1 MSDKPATSHEHYVV
15 LLPSGRRGRIA
26 AGTDLLTACRSL
38 GVDLESIC
46 GGKQT
51 CGKCQVMV
59 EEGRY
64 EKHGI
69 TSSASH
75 LTAPEA
81 QETACA
87 AKYGV
92 VGRRLACAARVQ
104 GDVLINVPEESQAR
118 KQVIA
123 KEATERT
130 ITVQP
135 AVRLVYVEVAPAS
148 LGDHRAD
155 WQRVELALREQWQIE
170 APRLDPAV
178 LPSLQP
184 ALRRGNN
191 ALTLTLWHEREVL
204 RIEPGYMERLVGL
217 AVDVGSTT
225 IAAHL
230 CDLRTGAVLAS
241 ESMMNPQVR
250 FGEDL
255 MSRVSYGMSEPQG
268 VTRMHRAVIRAINE
282 LADKAAARAGMVAG
296 DIVDSVMVGNSIM
309 HHLLL
314 GLDPVELGA
323 APFALATSAPLDLK
337 ARDLGLAFHRG
348 ARLHVLPC
356 IAGHVGADHVAALL
370 AEAPHKQ
377 DEVMLLIDV
386 GTNAEMSL
394 GGRRRMMC
402 ASSPTGPA
410 FEGAQITHG
419 QRAAP
424 GAIERVRIDRATL
437 EPRFK
442 VIGHEAWVAPG
453 VETELPAE
461 ARATG
466 ICGSGIIEAV
476 AEMFAAG
483 ILLSDGR
490 FDTQSAERSP
500 RVQFEGKAGRYVLA
514 EAGQTATG
522 LPIVVTQS
530 DVRAIQL
537 AKAALYAGVKL
548 LMGHQGVSQVDRI
561 ALAGAFGSYI
571 SPRHAMI
578 LGMIPDCDLERVQAV
593 GNSAGDGAR
602 IALLDREQRAEAARL
617 AGWVEHVQTATEPT
631 FQDEFVAAIAMPHA
645 SDAFPHLQGELPA
658 PRPTLPRARRWLS
671 HTIPSHSEKTE

>member
-1 MSDKPATSHEHYVV
+1 MTDKTEAPLDHQVV
-15 LLPSGRRGRIA
+15 LMPSGRRGRIA
-26 AGTDLLTACRSL
+26 DGTDLLSGCRSL

-51 CGKCQVMV
+51 CGKCQVIV
-59 EEGRY
+59 EEGRF
-64 EKHGI
+64 EKHGL
-69 TSSASH
+69 TSEASH
-75 LTAPEA
+75 LSPPGA
-81 QETACA
+81 QEEACA
-87 AKYGV
+87 AKYGID
-92 VGRRLACAARVQ
+92 GRRLACAAHLR
-104 GDVLINVPEESQAR
+104 GDVLITVPEESQAR
-118 KQVIA
+118 KQTIA

-130 ITVQP
+130 IDVQP
-135 AVRLVYVEVAPAS
+135 AVRLAYVEVAPAS
-148 LGDHRAD
+148 LGDHRGD
-155 WQRVELALREQWQIE
+155 WQRVAEALRAQWQIE
-170 APRLDPAV
+170 APLLDPAV

-184 ALRRGNN
+184 ALRLGHHT
-191 ALTLTLWHEREVL
+191 LTLTLWNDREVL
-204 RIEPGYMERLVGL
+204 RIEPGYLERLVGL

-230 CDLRTGAVLAS
+230 CDLRTGTVLAS

-268 VTRMHRAVIRAINE
+268 VARMHRAVIRAINE
-282 LADKAAARAGMVAG
+282 LAEKAALRAGITSA
-296 DIVDSVMVGNSIM
+296 DIVDSVIVGNSIM

-314 GLDPVELGA
+314 GIDPVELGG
-323 APFALATSAPLDLK
+323 APFALSTSEALDLK

-348 ARLHVLPC
+348 ARVHVLPC

-377 DEVMLLIDV
+377 EEVMLLIDV

-394 GGRRRMMC
+394 GNSRRMMC

-424 GAIERVRIDRATL
+424 GAIDRVRVDHATL
-437 EPRFK
+437 EPSFK
-442 VIGHEAWVAPG
+442 VIGHEAWVGPHSAD
-453 VETELPAE
+453 ETTPE
-461 ARATG
+461 ALATG
-466 ICGSGIIEAV
+466 ICGSGIIEAI
-476 AEMFAAG
+476 AEMFMAG
-483 ILLSDGR
+483 ILTPDGR
-490 FDTQSAERSP
+490 FDPEAQQRSA
-500 RVQFEGKAGRYVLA
+500 RVQFEGRTGRYILA
-514 EAGQTATG
+514 EAAQTATG
-522 LPIVVTQS
+522 APIIVTQS

-548 LMGHQGVSQVDRI
+548 LMGHQGVARVDRI

-571 SPRHAMI
+571 SPRHAMV
-578 LGMIPDCDLERVQAV
+578 LGMIPDCDLERVLAV

-602 IALLDREQRAEAARL
+602 IALLDREQRHEAQRL

-631 FQDEFVAAIAMPHA
+631 FQDQFVAAIALPHA
-645 SDAFPHLQGELPA
+645 SDSFPHLAADLPA
-658 PRPTLPRARRWLS
+658 PRATPARGRRRDHTKSSLP
-671 HTIPSHSEKTE
+671 EKTV

>member
-1 MSDKPATSHEHYVV
+1 MTDKPTSTREHQLV
-15 LLPSGRRGRIA
+15 LVPSGRRGLIA
-26 AGTDLLTACRSL
+26 EGTDLLTACRSL

-51 CGKCQVMV
+51 CGKCQVVV

-64 EKHGI
+64 EKHGL
-69 TSSASH
+69 TSAARH
-75 LTAPEA
+75 LSPPEA
-81 QETACA
+81 QEIACA
-87 AKYGV
+87 AKFDIH
-92 VGRRLACAARVQ
+92 GRRLACAARVQ
-104 GDVLINVPEESQAR
+104 GEVLVSVPEESQAR

-130 ITVQP
+130 ITIQP
-135 AVRLVYVEVAPAS
+135 AVRLIYIEVTPAS
-148 LGDHRAD
+148 LGDHRGD
-155 WQRVELALREQWQIE
+155 WQRVEQALREQWQI
-170 APRLDPAV
+170 ASPVLDTAV

-184 ALRRGNN
+184 ALRRGGST
-191 ALTLTLWHEREVL
+191 LTLTLWDEREVL
-204 RIEPGYMERLVGL
+204 RIEPGYVERLVGL

-268 VTRMHRAVIRAINE
+268 VARMHRAVIRAINE
-282 LADKAAARAGMVAG
+282 LAEKAAVRAGFTAG
-296 DIVDSVMVGNSIM
+296 EIVDSVLVGNSIM

-314 GLDPVELGA
+314 GLDPVELGG
-323 APFALATSAPLDLK
+323 APFALATSGPLDVK

-348 ARLHVLPC
+348 ARVHVLPC

-377 DEVMLLIDV
+377 DEAMLLIDV
-386 GTNAEMSL
+386 GTNAEISL
-394 GGRRRMMC
+394 GNRTRMMC

-442 VIGHEAWVAPG
+442 VIGHEAWVEPQATDEVPG
-453 VETELPAE
+453 Q

-476 AEMFAAG
+476 AEMFLAG
-483 ILLSDGR
+483 IITSDGR
-490 FDTQSAERSP
+490 FDEQAAERSP
-500 RVQFEGKAGRYVLA
+500 RVQFEGRTGRYVLA
-514 EAGQTATG
+514 DAAQTATG
-522 LPIVVTQS
+522 APIVVTQS

-537 AKAALYAGVKL
+537 AKAALYAGVRL
-548 LMGHQGVSQVDRI
+548 LMEHQGVAHVDRI

-578 LGMIPDCDLERVQAV
+578 LGMIPDCELERVQAV

-602 IALLDREQRAEAARL
+602 IALLDREQRVEAERL
-617 AGWVEHVQTATEPT
+617 ASWVEHVQTATEPT
-631 FQDEFVAAIAMPHA
+631 FQDQFVAALAMPHA

-658 PRPTLPRARRWLS
+658 PRTAARARPRQS
-671 HTIPSHSEKTE
+671 HTNPSHLEIAE